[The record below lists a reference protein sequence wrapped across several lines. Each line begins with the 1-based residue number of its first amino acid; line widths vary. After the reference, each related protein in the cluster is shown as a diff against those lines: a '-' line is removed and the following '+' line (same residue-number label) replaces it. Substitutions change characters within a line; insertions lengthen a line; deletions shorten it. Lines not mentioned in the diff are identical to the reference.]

1 MFSYYGIWK
10 RFLESPHGME
20 KFKNGMLPVMCNI
33 SPMEKMFQVMEIPFG
48 KISIPVMFMENRIL
62 QYLRW

>member
-1 MFSYYGIWK
+1 
-10 RFLESPHGME
+10 
-20 KFKNGMLPVMCNI
+20 MLPVMCNI